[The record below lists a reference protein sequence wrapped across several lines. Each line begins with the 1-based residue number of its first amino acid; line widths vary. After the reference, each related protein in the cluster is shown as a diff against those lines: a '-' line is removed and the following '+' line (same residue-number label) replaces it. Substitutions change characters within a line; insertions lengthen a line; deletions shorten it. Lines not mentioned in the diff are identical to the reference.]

1 MASFDDEPEV
11 RKYPIGLF
19 KRIGSRFRK
28 TGPPTHPKKEPN
40 YPFTIYH
47 VAAKIT
53 RRYTIYTK
61 TGPERDKWKVA
72 LQRAIE
78 ARKSHQDPRM
88 VLLLALSRLNSQPSH
103 IRMQLYEPQV
113 LNDGFLKIAPWIQ
126 FDFDRGT
133 NYTGRVV
140 SAALFGRTP

>member
-1 MASFDDEPEV
+1 MASFDDEPED

-19 KRIGSRFRK
+19 KRIGNRFRK
-28 TGPPTHPKKEPN
+28 TTEPPAHPKKEPN

-61 TGPERDKWKVA
+61 KGTERNKWKVA
-72 LQRAIE
+72 LQSAIE
-78 ARKSHQDPRM
+78 ARKSHQDLTM
-88 VLLLALSRLNSQPSH
+88 VLLLALLRLTSQPSH

-113 LNDGFLKIAPWIQ
+113 LNDGFFKIAPRIQ
-126 FDFDRGT
+126 FNRGMF
-133 NYTGRVV
+133 YTGRVV
-140 SAALFGRTP
+140 SAALFSRTP

>member
-11 RKYPIGLF
+11 RKYSMGLF
-19 KRIGSRFRK
+19 KRLGSRFRK
-28 TGPPTHPKKEPN
+28 PEPSTHPKKQPMH
-40 YPFTIYH
+40 PFTIYH

-61 TGPERDKWKVA
+61 TGTERNKWNVDLK
-72 LQRAIE
+72 RAID

-88 VLLLALSRLNSQPSH
+88 VLLLALLHLTSQPSH

-113 LNDGFLKIAPWIQ
+113 LNDGFFKIAPRIQ
-126 FDFDRGT
+126 FNRGT
-133 NYTGRVV
+133 YYTGRVV